1 MIQLFNIEPAK
12 LINLIDKTKDNVYLI
27 TEDGDTLNMKSKLSQ
42 LLGIKMLLETI
53 RSDSISANLECKS
66 PEDEIMFTQHLAHGE

>member
-1 MIQLFNIEPAK
+1 MIKLSNIEPAK
-12 LINLIDKTKDNVYLI
+12 LIHLIEKAKEDVYLI

-53 RSDSISANLECKS
+53 HNDSISANLNCKS
-66 PEDEIMFTQHLAHGE
+66 AEDEKMFIEQLSPEN

>member
-1 MIQLFNIEPAK
+1 MIKLFNIEPAK
-12 LINLIDKTKDNVYLI
+12 LMDLIEKAKDDVYLI

-53 RSDSISANLECKS
+53 RDDSISANLECKS
-66 PEDEIMFTQHLAHGE
+66 AEDELMFIEFLMSGN